1 VQARREQA
9 DEGDEKGAIMK
20 TPRDRKPLFERLKKG
35 MEDAIRHSKGEIALK
50 TTVVELPDPPPTLR
64 AEEVVRLRLD
74 HAMSQADFARLLN
87 VSTKTVQSWE
97 QGTRKPSRAALRL
110 IQIFGKDPDGVLRVA
125 GVSGFSVKKAPPKA
139 KSRREST
146 SRAPLK

>member
-1 VQARREQA
+1 
-9 DEGDEKGAIMK
+9 MK
-20 TPRDRKPLFERLKKG
+20 TPRDRIPLFERLQKG
-35 MEDAIRHSKGEIALK
+35 MEEAIRHSKGEIALT
-50 TTVVELPDPPPTLR
+50 TTVIEIPDPPPTLR

-74 HAMSQADFARLLN
+74 HAMSQAVFAHLLN

-110 IQIFGKDPDGVLRVA
+110 IQIFGEDPDGVLRVA
-125 GVSGFSVKKAPPKA
+125 GVSGSSAKKAPSKA
-139 KSRREST
+139 KSRRESA